1 MTRSSGKR
9 PAWRKGQ
16 SGNPAGRPKGSGNV
30 KQGLFKSNEPV
41 LQQKLIDMAL
51 GGDVAAMKIIA
62 DRIWPRIR
70 SQAMPIFIKAETT
83 DLADTG
89 RSVIAAAMAGKIAP
103 DVLRDVLA
111 ALYGQGK
118 LVELTELEQRLQ
130 ALEKRKDVPPWLHR
144 SDAKLPIRGKRRR
157 LDK

>member
-1 MTRSSGKR
+1 MTRSSSKR
-9 PAWRKGQ
+9 PAWRKGE
-16 SGNPAGRPKGSGNV
+16 SGNPAGRPKGSGNI
-30 KQGLFKSNEPV
+30 KQGLFKSKEPE
-41 LQQKLIDMAL
+41 LQQKLINMAL

-70 SQAMPIFIKAETT
+70 SQAMPINVAANTT
-83 DLADTG
+83 DLANTG
-89 RSVIAAAMAGKIAP
+89 RSVIAAALDGEITV

-130 ALEKRKDVPPWLHR
+130 ALEKQKDVPPWLHR
-144 SDAKLPIRGKRRR
+144 SEAKLPIRGKHRRFT
-157 LDK
+157 